1 MTDAY
6 SVRYSPAARE
16 DLKDIY
22 SYIAYS
28 LKEGNTAAKQTNRIR
43 KGIRSLDAMP
53 ERHRAV
59 EWEPWASLGMRMMP
73 VDNYVIYYLVD
84 KERHTVTVV
93 RVFYGGRNV
102 EEIIKGEH

>member
-6 SVRYSPAARE
+6 SVRYAPAAKE
-16 DLKDIY
+16 DLKSIY
-22 SYIAYS
+22 GYIAYTLQERS
-28 LKEGNTAAKQTNRIR
+28 TAAR
-43 KGIRSLDAMP
+43 KAGCICKAIRSLDAMP

-84 KERHTVTVV
+84 KEKRTVTVV
-93 RVFYGGRNV
+93 RIFYGGRNV
-102 EEIIKGEH
+102 EEIIKGE

>member
-22 SYIAYS
+22 NYIAYS
-28 LKEGNTAAKQTNRIR
+28 LKAGNTAAKQTDRIR

-53 ERHRAV
+53 ERHRVV
-59 EWEPWASLGMRMMP
+59 EWEPWASLGMRRMP
-73 VDNYVIYYLVD
+73 VDNYDLVD
-84 KERHTVTVV
+84 KEKHTVTVV
-93 RVFYGGRNV
+93 RIFYGGRNV
-102 EEIIKGEH
+102 EEIIKGEQ

>member
-16 DLKDIY
+16 DLKGIY
-22 SYIAYS
+22 SYIAYM
-28 LKEGNTAAKQTNRIR
+28 LKESTTAARQTDRIR
-43 KGIRSLDAMP
+43 KSIRSLDAMP

-59 EWEPWASLGMRMMP
+59 EWEPWASLGMRRMP

-84 KERHTVTVV
+84 RAEHTVTVV
-93 RVFYGGRNV
+93 RIFYGGRNV
-102 EEIIKGEH
+102 EEIIKDET